1 MQRKAVKKG
10 DRMRLKNLIV
20 VLAALV
26 VVAALAACGGG
37 ETSGANQNQGQT
49 KQQTTPDEQVAPD
62 AGQGEGSEEK
72 AQAPE
77 DKTLKLTVPKM
88 QQVQNAEIP
97 SGKGTATNLFKE
109 NTAVHLKGTGFPWE
123 EESNVYI
130 AGHRLGYPGTDS
142 YLAFNDIEVLQ
153 NGDEVIVED
162 SEGTKYTYE
171 VFNTVVVEPTDL
183 SVIEPVEGKNI
194 VSLQSCTLPDYSDRI
209 IVQAELKDE
218 AA

>member
-1 MQRKAVKKG
+1 
-10 DRMRLKNLIV
+10 MRLKNLVV

-26 VVAALAACGGG
+26 MVAALAACGGG
-37 ETSGANQNQGQT
+37 ETSGANQEQT

-62 AGQGEGSEEK
+62 QGGGNDEEEQ
-72 AQAPE
+72 ARAPE

-88 QQVQNAEIP
+88 RQVQNSEIP
-97 SGKGTATNLFKE
+97 SGKGTADQLFRQ

-123 EESNVYI
+123 EEANVYI

-162 SEGTKYTYE
+162 SEGTTYTYE
-171 VFNTVVVEPTDL
+171 VFNMVVVEPTDL
-183 SVIEPVEGKNI
+183 SVIEPIEGKNI

-209 IVQAELKDE
+209 IVQAELKDKV
-218 AA
+218 A